1 MEDNK
6 ELREQVKQKFEE
18 YLAAR
23 KHRRTPE
30 RFAILDQVYQ
40 KKGHF
45 DMDAL
50 YNSMVEANFRVS
62 RATLY
67 NTMELLLDCGLVIKH
82 QFGNNNSMY
91 ERAEGNENHDHIICT
106 NCGKVWE
113 LKNGNLCSGGLQRKI
128 KKFTV
133 SYYSM
138 YIYGICSKCSYA
150 KRVELNRLKRQQT
163 KKKKK

>member
-18 YLAAR
+18 YLALR

-30 RFAILDQVYQ
+30 RFAILDQIYQ

-45 DMDAL
+45 DMDEL
-50 YNSMVEANFRVS
+50 YDLMVGANFRVS
-62 RATLY
+62 KATLY
-67 NTMELLLDCGLVIKH
+67 NTMDLLMDCGLVIKH

-91 ERAEGNENHDHIICT
+91 ERAEGNDNHDHLICT
-106 NCGKVWE
+106 SCGKVWE
-113 LKNGNLCSGGLQRKI
+113 LENGGLCSSGLQRKI
-128 KKFTV
+128 KRFKV

-138 YIYGICSKCSYA
+138 YIYGICSNCSRA
-150 KRVELNRLKRQQT
+150 KTRELNRLKRELN